1 MPRVILLILTPLV
14 NGCAISPLAAPIAP
28 NGEAICAGLQTSAR
42 RHAGA
47 LLDDGGP
54 ASVRTGADLLRGL
67 DAACLHDA
75 TE

>member
-14 NGCAISPLAAPIAP
+14 NGCAISPLAEPIAP
-28 NGEAICAGLQTSAR
+28 SGEAICSGLRTPAR
-42 RHAGA
+42 SHAGA

-54 ASVRTGADLLRGL
+54 ASVRTGTDLLRGL
-67 DAACLHDA
+67 DAACLYDA